1 MAIKYVNHAIGT
13 RPKYGKGHG
22 PINHLNTI
30 NIIKNLD
37 EKCSCCWFSM
47 GG

>member
-13 RPKYGKGHG
+13 RPGYGKGYG

-30 NIIKNLD
+30 NIK
-37 EKCSCCWFSM
+37 KKFR
-47 GG
+47 